1 MGKLFKFLF
10 LVALV
15 GVLAGGA
22 SYAAAYF
29 AQGKIVG
36 IDDPLGAR
44 RVRLVYRGYDSLPG
58 KPRVWIFTFAGGK
71 VPGVRTATIITSLGG
86 KVLFTKPA
94 DLHDRVEHW
103 RDSQQTVE

>member
-1 MGKLFKFLF
+1 MGKLFKFIF

-15 GVLAGGA
+15 GVLAGGG
-22 SYAAAYF
+22 SYAAGYF

-36 IDDPLGAR
+36 VDDPLGAR
-44 RVRLVYRGYDSLPG
+44 RVKLYYQGYDSLPG
-58 KPRVWIFTFAGGK
+58 KPRVWVFTFVGGK

-94 DLHDRVEHW
+94 DLHDRIDHW
-103 RDSQQTVE
+103 RDTQQTPE

>member
-15 GVLAGGA
+15 AALAGGG

-29 AQGKIVG
+29 AQGKITGV
-36 IDDPLGAR
+36 DDPLGAR

-58 KPRVWIFTFAGGK
+58 KPRVWIFGTMISARSRRVKTLPCESPTFMPIVA
-71 VPGVRTATIITSLGG
+71 RRA
-86 KVLFTKPA
+86 
-94 DLHDRVEHW
+94 R
-103 RDSQQTVE
+103 R